1 MRHIR
6 PLDPAS
12 DAEIDLVAQRM
23 RATLVEVEGEAAGG
37 ALYTLEWLRE
47 RVRQHLVPGA
57 AVLLLEAAGAIAG
70 HTIVRRETDG
80 AGHAFGLISTTYVL
94 PAARRQGHAAALLV
108 AGEAWM
114 QAQGLARSATWTSST
129 NTALI
134 ALYAAHGYR
143 EAERGTHPLTGTVM
157 VRLARA
163 LAAPA

>member
-12 DAEIDLVAQRM
+12 AAEIDLVAQRM
-23 RATLVEVEGEAAGG
+23 RATLIEVEGEAVGE
-37 ALYTLEWLRE
+37 ALYTLDWLRE
-47 RVRQHLVPGA
+47 RVRQHLVPDA
-57 AVLLLEAAGAIAG
+57 AVWLLEVDGAIAG

-94 PAARRQGHAAALLV
+94 PAVRRQGHAAALLA

-114 QAQGLARSATWTSST
+114 QTQDLARSATWTSVT

-134 ALYAAHGYR
+134 ALYTAQGYR
-143 EAERGTHPLTGTVM
+143 EAERGTHPQTGTTM

-163 LAAPA
+163 LA